1 MKTLNN
7 KIQKETR
14 KMLEKYNIF
23 QLLTLINISKG
34 EKIMK
39 TSKILTALLFAF
51 YSLFAGSNVFAQEDL
66 SSVLAGMNLDSAKMY
81 SQVLTNAMSSNIN
94 SGMFQISKPGNKF
107 SVYFGVKASGTFLTD
122 KDRLQGSLKSVP
134 VVPLAMAQ
142 LGVGSVAGTDA
153 FFRFLPSISIGNYA
167 SIGAWG
173 IGLQHNMVKNFKKMP
188 VDVIFRLSYH
198 NLHVNDSKDKEL
210 VTMNSFAT
218 GLIIGKRVSII
229 TFYTGLQYESTNS
242 HIRYT
247 ETQTGTQIVNFSLE
261 NDNNI
266 RVAAGFNLKAGPF
279 NINADYNFGKQNS
292 ISFGL
297 GFGF

>member
-173 IGLQHNMVKNFKKMP
+173 IGLQHNMAKNFKKMP

-218 GLIIGKRVSII
+218 GLIIGKRVSLI
-229 TFYTGLQYESTNS
+229 TFYAGLQYESTNS

-247 ETQTGTQIVNFSLE
+247 ETRTGTNVVNFSLE

-266 RVAAGFNLKAGPF
+266 RVAAGFNLKAGPV